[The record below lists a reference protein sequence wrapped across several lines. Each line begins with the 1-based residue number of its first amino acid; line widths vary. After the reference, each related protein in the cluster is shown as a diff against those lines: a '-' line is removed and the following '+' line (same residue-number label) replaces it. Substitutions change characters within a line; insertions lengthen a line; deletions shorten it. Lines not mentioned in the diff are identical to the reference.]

1 MSQHNTQ
8 GRQGQGA
15 RRRYNKGGRS
25 YGNDRRDSSG
35 YRPKYKKEAPAKLS
49 LWQRFLGL
57 FGIRPAKNNK
67 PAARDKAAA
76 KTNTRVARNRQE
88 RVSAPKQPVSNRR
101 LYVGNLSYEATESDL
116 EDVFKGIGEV
126 SSVEIIYNPRT
137 HKSKGYAFVE
147 MKKMED
153 AVRSVDILHN
163 QPFMGRNLL
172 VSGANERQEQSRQ
185 PRETREPQE
194 EQVSMEEVKETS
206 TPCSS
211 RKLPPPGPGTIT
223 VLSCRS
229 RPLEKGRL
237 LAFTGRRV
245 LSLFHK
251 ILFRPPPSLSGKPSA
266 SPVKNVQN
274 HAAHTLA
281 PMPPRTGKT

>member
-35 YRPKYKKEAPAKLS
+35 YRPKYRKEAPAKLS

-57 FGIRPAKNNK
+57 FGIRPSKNNK
-67 PAARDKAAA
+67 HAARDKAAA
-76 KTNTRVARNRQE
+76 KTNTRVARNRQD

-126 SSVEIIYNPRT
+126 NSVEIIYNPRT

-153 AVRSVDILHN
+153 AIRSVDILHN

-172 VSGANERQEQSRQ
+172 VSGANERQEQPRQ
-185 PRETREPQE
+185 PREDRAPRD
-194 EQVSMEEVKETS
+194 EQDSMAEVKETS
-206 TPCSS
+206 TP
-211 RKLPPPGPGTIT
+211 
-223 VLSCRS
+223 
-229 RPLEKGRL
+229 L
-237 LAFTGRRV
+237 LQ
-245 LSLFHK
+245 
-251 ILFRPPPSLSGKPSA
+251 PE
-266 SPVKNVQN
+266 
-274 HAAHTLA
+274 A
-281 PMPPRTGKT
+281 PAPQSQEQ

>member
-35 YRPKYKKEAPAKLS
+35 YRPKYKKETPAKLS

-57 FGIRPAKNNK
+57 FGIRPAKKGK
-67 PAARDKAAA
+67 PAPRDRDQAAA
-76 KTNTRVARNRQE
+76 KTNIRVARNRPE

-172 VSGANERQEQSRQ
+172 VSGANERQEQARQ
-185 PRETREPQE
+185 PREPQE
-194 EQVSMEEVKETS
+194 EQASMEEVKETS
-206 TPCSS
+206 TP
-211 RKLPPPGPGTIT
+211 L
-223 VLSCRS
+223 
-229 RPLEKGRL
+229 
-237 LAFTGRRV
+237 
-245 LSLFHK
+245 
-251 ILFRPPPSLSGKPSA
+251 
-266 SPVKNVQN
+266 VQPE
-274 HAAHTLA
+274 A
-281 PMPPRTGKT
+281 PAPQAQEQ

>member
-8 GRQGQGA
+8 GRQGQGS

-25 YGNDRRDSSG
+25 YGNDRRESSG

-49 LWQRFLGL
+49 LWQRFLGI
-57 FGIRPAKNNK
+57 FGIRPAKSK
-67 PAARDKAAA
+67 PAAKEKPAA

-126 SSVEIIYNPRT
+126 NSVEIIYNPRT

-172 VSGANERQEQSRQ
+172 VSGANERQEQQRDSRS
-185 PRETREPQE
+185 PQE
-194 EQVSMEEVKETS
+194 EKVSMDEMKETS
-206 TPCSS
+206 TP
-211 RKLPPPGPGTIT
+211 
-223 VLSCRS
+223 
-229 RPLEKGRL
+229 L
-237 LAFTGRRV
+237 LQ
-245 LSLFHK
+245 
-251 ILFRPPPSLSGKPSA
+251 PESA
-266 SPVKNVQN
+266 
-274 HAAHTLA
+274 A
-281 PMPPRTGKT
+281 PQTQEQ

>member
-1 MSQHNTQ
+1 MAMT
-8 GRQGQGA
+8 A
-15 RRRYNKGGRS
+15 
-25 YGNDRRDSSG
+25 
-35 YRPKYKKEAPAKLS
+35 
-49 LWQRFLGL
+49 
-57 FGIRPAKNNK
+57 GI
-67 PAARDKAAA
+67 PAATVPSIK
-76 KTNTRVARNRQE
+76 KKHLPNSPCGSVS
-88 RVSAPKQPVSNRR
+88 SAPKQPVSNRR

-206 TPCSS
+206 TP
-211 RKLPPPGPGTIT
+211 
-223 VLSCRS
+223 
-229 RPLEKGRL
+229 L
-237 LAFTGRRV
+237 LQPEA
-245 LSLFHK
+245 
-251 ILFRPPPSLSGKPSA
+251 SA
-266 SPVKNVQN
+266 PQ
-274 HAAHTLA
+274 AQEQ
-281 PMPPRTGKT
+281 

>member
-15 RRRYNKGGRS
+15 RRRYNKSGRS

-67 PAARDKAAA
+67 PAPRDKAAPA
-76 KTNTRVARNRQE
+76 KTNTRVARNNRQE

-172 VSGANERQEQSRQ
+172 VSGANERQEQ
-185 PRETREPQE
+185 PREARSPRE
-194 EQVSMEEVKETS
+194 EQTAMEEVKETS
-206 TPCSS
+206 TP
-211 RKLPPPGPGTIT
+211 LIQPEAP
-223 VLSCRS
+223 
-229 RPLEKGRL
+229 
-237 LAFTGRRV
+237 
-245 LSLFHK
+245 
-251 ILFRPPPSLSGKPSA
+251 A
-266 SPVKNVQN
+266 SQ
-274 HAAHTLA
+274 TQEQ
-281 PMPPRTGKT
+281 

>member
-35 YRPKYKKEAPAKLS
+35 YRPKYRKEAPAKLS

-57 FGIRPAKNNK
+57 FGIRPSKNNK
-67 PAARDKAAA
+67 YAARDKAAA
-76 KTNTRVARNRQE
+76 KTNTRVARNRQD

-126 SSVEIIYNPRT
+126 NSVEIIYNPRT

-147 MKKMED
+147 MKKMTP
-153 AVRSVDILHN
+153 SV
-163 QPFMGRNLL
+163 PWTF
-172 VSGANERQEQSRQ
+172 
-185 PRETREPQE
+185 
-194 EQVSMEEVKETS
+194 S
-206 TPCSS
+206 T
-211 RKLPPPGPGTIT
+211 T
-223 VLSCRS
+223 
-229 RPLEKGRL
+229 
-237 LAFTGRRV
+237 
-245 LSLFHK
+245 
-251 ILFRPPPSLSGKPSA
+251 SLSWAAICWSAEPMNARNNPVSPAKTAHPGKNRVPWR
-266 SPVKNVQN
+266 K
-274 HAAHTLA
+274 
-281 PMPPRTGKT
+281 

>member
-185 PRETREPQE
+185 PREP
-194 EQVSMEEVKETS
+194 
-206 TPCSS
+206 
-211 RKLPPPGPGTIT
+211 
-223 VLSCRS
+223 
-229 RPLEKGRL
+229 
-237 LAFTGRRV
+237 
-245 LSLFHK
+245 
-251 ILFRPPPSLSGKPSA
+251 A
-266 SPVKNVQN
+266 SPRKNRF
-274 HAAHTLA
+274 
-281 PMPPRTGKT
+281 PWRK

>member
-57 FGIRPAKNNK
+57 FGIRPAKNSK
-67 PAARDKAAA
+67 PAPREKAAPA
-76 KTNTRVARNRQE
+76 KTNTRVARNNRQE
-88 RVSAPKQPVSNRR
+88 RVSAPKKPVSNRR

-172 VSGANERQEQSRQ
+172 VSGANERQEQSRE
-185 PRETREPQE
+185 PRESRAPRE

-206 TPCSS
+206 TP
-211 RKLPPPGPGTIT
+211 LIQP
-223 VLSCRS
+223 
-229 RPLEKGRL
+229 E
-237 LAFTGRRV
+237 
-245 LSLFHK
+245 
-251 ILFRPPPSLSGKPSA
+251 
-266 SPVKNVQN
+266 
-274 HAAHTLA
+274 A
-281 PMPPRTGKT
+281 PAPQAQEQ

>member
-35 YRPKYKKEAPAKLS
+35 YRPKYRKEAPAKLS

-57 FGIRPAKNNK
+57 FGIRPSKNNK
-67 PAARDKAAA
+67 HAARDKAAA
-76 KTNTRVARNRQE
+76 KTNTRVARNRQD
-88 RVSAPKQPVSNRR
+88 RVSAPNQPVSNRR

-126 SSVEIIYNPRT
+126 NSVEIIYNPRT

-153 AVRSVDILHN
+153 AIRSVDILHN

-172 VSGANERQEQSRQ
+172 VSGANERQEQPRQ
-185 PRETREPQE
+185 PREDRVPRE
-194 EQVSMEEVKETS
+194 EQDSMAEVKETS
-206 TPCSS
+206 TP
-211 RKLPPPGPGTIT
+211 
-223 VLSCRS
+223 
-229 RPLEKGRL
+229 L
-237 LAFTGRRV
+237 LQ
-245 LSLFHK
+245 
-251 ILFRPPPSLSGKPSA
+251 PE
-266 SPVKNVQN
+266 
-274 HAAHTLA
+274 A
-281 PMPPRTGKT
+281 PAPQSQEQ

>member
-35 YRPKYKKEAPAKLS
+35 YRPKYRKEAPAKLS

-57 FGIRPAKNNK
+57 FGIRPSKNNK
-67 PAARDKAAA
+67 YAARDKAAA
-76 KTNTRVARNRQE
+76 KTNTRVARNRQD

-126 SSVEIIYNPRT
+126 NSVEIIYNPRT

-153 AVRSVDILHN
+153 AIRSV
-163 QPFMGRNLL
+163 
-172 VSGANERQEQSRQ
+172 VSGANERQEQPRQ
-185 PRETREPQE
+185 PREDRAPRE
-194 EQVSMEEVKETS
+194 EQGSMAEVKETS
-206 TPCSS
+206 TP
-211 RKLPPPGPGTIT
+211 
-223 VLSCRS
+223 
-229 RPLEKGRL
+229 L
-237 LAFTGRRV
+237 LQ
-245 LSLFHK
+245 
-251 ILFRPPPSLSGKPSA
+251 PE
-266 SPVKNVQN
+266 
-274 HAAHTLA
+274 A
-281 PMPPRTGKT
+281 PAPQSQEQ

>member
-35 YRPKYKKEAPAKLS
+35 YRPKYRKEAPAKLS

-57 FGIRPAKNNK
+57 FGIRPSKNN
-67 PAARDKAAA
+67 
-76 KTNTRVARNRQE
+76 NRQD

-126 SSVEIIYNPRT
+126 NSVEIIYNPRT

-153 AVRSVDILHN
+153 AIRSVDILHN

-172 VSGANERQEQSRQ
+172 VSGANERQEQPRQ
-185 PRETREPQE
+185 PREDRAPRE
-194 EQVSMEEVKETS
+194 EQGSMAEVKEPS
-206 TPCSS
+206 TP
-211 RKLPPPGPGTIT
+211 
-223 VLSCRS
+223 
-229 RPLEKGRL
+229 L
-237 LAFTGRRV
+237 LQ
-245 LSLFHK
+245 
-251 ILFRPPPSLSGKPSA
+251 PE
-266 SPVKNVQN
+266 
-274 HAAHTLA
+274 A
-281 PMPPRTGKT
+281 PAPQSQEQ

>member
-35 YRPKYKKEAPAKLS
+35 YRPKYRKEAPAKLS

-57 FGIRPAKNNK
+57 FGIRPSKNNK
-67 PAARDKAAA
+67 YAARDKAAA
-76 KTNTRVARNRQE
+76 KTNTRVARNRQD

-126 SSVEIIYNPRT
+126 NSVEIIYNPRT

-153 AVRSVDILHN
+153 AIRSVDILHN

-172 VSGANERQEQSRQ
+172 VSGANERQEQPRQ
-185 PRETREPQE
+185 PREDRARGVVVQALEMLGKKAGHHHSVGAACHQHHGFALAQACAGGGGALGVGGGR
-194 EQVSMEEVKETS
+194 EQVEF
-206 TPCSS
+206 
-211 RKLPPPGPGTIT
+211 I
-223 VLSCRS
+223 
-229 RPLEKGRL
+229 L
-237 LAFTGRRV
+237 L
-245 LSLFHK
+245 
-251 ILFRPPPSLSGKPSA
+251 
-266 SPVKNVQN
+266 
-274 HAAHTLA
+274 
-281 PMPPRTGKT
+281 